1 MRLITNIC
9 EFYHKQGFSPK
20 TFFRRKTLNLIIR
33 HLNLLFSNDP
43 NSCHLT
49 LSYSILCMPL
59 MPKLILILFAL

>member
-43 NSCHLT
+43 LIEFMSPNF
-49 LSYSILCMPL
+49 ILLYPL
-59 MPKLILILFAL
+59 HAAYA